1 MEKKMS
7 IIEYL
12 LKNRHRNTFMS
23 SENGEKC
30 KMSINFD
37 LTKEEYD
44 DISKHFDNKDYLLNE
59 YKEPIKL
66 SKDEYIILKN
76 IDEEYQWIVR
86 DEDKNLC
93 LFQCKPL
100 KYKFYWCTN
109 VANWQMLGTFFG
121 QFNHFFQ
128 FIAWENEEPYNI
140 KELLESYEK
149 GGNS

>member
-7 IIEYL
+7 IIEHL
-12 LKNRHRNTFMS
+12 MKNRHRNTLMS

-66 SKDEYIILKN
+66 THDEYIILKN
-76 IDEEYQWIVR
+76 IDEQYQWIAR
-86 DEDKNLC
+86 DIKGTLYIYDS
-93 LFQCKPL
+93 KPQKL
-100 KYKFYWCTN
+100 NEIWWFNDYIHIFDIYKH
-109 VANWQMLGTFFG
+109 L
-121 QFNHFFQ
+121 FQ
-128 FIAWENEEPYNI
+128 FIKFKDEEPYNI
-140 KELLESYEK
+140 QELLDNCEVVEDE
-149 GGNS
+149 

>member
-7 IIEYL
+7 IIEHL
-12 LKNRHRNTFMS
+12 MKNRHRNTLMS

-66 SKDEYIILKN
+66 THDEYIILKN
-76 IDEEYQWIVR
+76 IDEQYQWIAR
-86 DEDKNLC
+86 DKNNRIWLYEE
-93 LFQCKPL
+93 KPF
-100 KYKFYWCTN
+100 KDDDEWIAMESSYFD
-109 VANWQMLGTFFG
+109 A
-121 QFNHFFQ
+121 FNHLFK
-128 FIAWENEEPYNI
+128 FINFEDEEPINI
-140 KELLESYEK
+140 QELLDSCEVK
-149 GGNS
+149 DDVHK